1 MIKLLLLLVSAA
13 LIPPVATAQSAKPVS
28 VLVPFN
34 AGGQIDV
41 MARVVAKEL
50 AETLKSN
57 VVVENVPGAGGT
69 IAAKKLLAAPADGTT
84 IFHGTP
90 SQLVLAG
97 LVNKELIL
105 NKSDFVPIHMIGTS
119 PYAIFARSDLKATTA
134 DDLVLLARQAAREG
148 KPLTYAS
155 VGVGTL
161 NHILG
166 EELSRRMNAPLVHV
180 PYKGG
185 AEVMRDLAGGR
196 VDILLNIY
204 TSQQIAM
211 AEDGRIKFLAAL
223 SPGRQV
229 LLPKVPSVDEGVA
242 LKGFYSEI
250 WTAFFVKAGTPA
262 PVVDHLNKAMATVLA
277 KDAVVRALLDQTGTK
292 AAAPTTSP
300 AVVAGQYAQGVKQFE
315 DLARSAGLKVP

>member
-1 MIKLLLLLVSAA
+1 MLLAPAA
-13 LIPPVATAQSAKPVS
+13 LISVASIAQSAKPTS
-28 VLVPFN
+28 VVVPFN

-50 AETLKSN
+50 AETLKSS
-57 VVVENVPGAGGT
+57 VVIDNVPGAGGT

-97 LVNKELIL
+97 LVNKELTL
-105 NKSDFVPIHMIGTS
+105 NKADFVPIHMIGTS
-119 PYAIFARSDLKATTA
+119 PYVVFARSDLKASTA
-134 DDLVLLARQAAREG
+134 DDLVLLAREAARNG

-196 VDILLNIY
+196 VDIFLNIY

-211 AEDGRIKFLAAL
+211 ADEGRFKFLAAL

-262 PVVDHLNKAMATVLA
+262 PIVASLNKAMATVLA
-277 KDAVVRALLDQTGTK
+277 KDTVVRALLDQTGTK
-292 AAAPTTSP
+292 AAAPTTSLA
-300 AVVAGQYAQGVKQFE
+300 AVAAQYAQGVKQFE
-315 DLARSAGLKVP
+315 DLAASAGLKVR